1 MRPYGGSSI
10 GHLNDVHR
18 AVRRLS
24 SRPGFTAVAVLTIAL
39 GLGGAT
45 AVFSAVDAV
54 LLRPLPYQQPGQL
67 VRIYAASVQQPD
79 ARGFVSPVAFLAYR
93 DPSGT
98 MQGIAATQTYDE
110 TGADIG
116 SGDDVRRVRT
126 LEVSAEYFDVLR
138 AAPVMGRGFTREEED
153 GPPTDQGRGAPVV
166 VLSHGLWHDWFHADP
181 RVLGRTLVM
190 SGLPYSVVGVMPVGF
205 ADPISGPDID
215 AWVPL
220 DLASGRIASQLG
232 NHWLTLIGRLQ
243 PGTSIAQAHAALDG
257 ATEHLTASLT
267 SPSSSHRDDR
277 TNFLPLKDDVVGSA
291 SRALELLFGAV
302 GLVLL
307 LVCVNVANLQLVRG
321 SERRQEF
328 AVRSALGAA
337 GGRMMRQL
345 LGESLVLAAAGA
357 VAGLGVAFLA
367 MRGLERLGAAS
378 IPRLG
383 GMALDVRVL
392 LFAAAAATASAVL
405 FGMAPAWRAAR
416 TDPADV
422 LRGAGRANTSDRA
435 QGHVRRALVVAQ
447 VALAF
452 VLLAGAGVLVASYR
466 AVTEEPLGFDDR
478 GVLAFRVAL
487 PGARYDSLARAG
499 FYERFDARLAAL
511 PGVQAAAGISWL
523 PATGDHHNWD
533 AHAVTGPLAG
543 SPEGDYFADNRV
555 ITPDYFRALG
565 IPLLAGRS
573 FDAGDVRSV
582 PDRIIVS
589 TSLAER
595 LFPGTS
601 ALGQQV
607 RSGGRVSTVIGVV
620 PDVATNMEGRTAP
633 YIYRAHAQFA
643 GDRNWALF
651 EVVATK
657 GAAAARPMALMPAI
671 RRQLVELDPQL
682 VADRPALLGDVV
694 GRGMAQRK
702 FTLLI
707 LLTFAGTALVLA
719 ALGIFGTLSYV
730 VRLRGPEFG
739 IQLALGASPRT
750 ILGGVLRQGAVVTGA
765 GILLGLAAAAALSR
779 VLASMVFHVRPLDP
793 PALVAAALVLG
804 LCGGV
809 AAYLP
814 ARRAALADPKTALE

>member
-1 MRPYGGSSI
+1 MSVANR
-10 GHLNDVHR
+10 
-18 AVRRLS
+18 S
-24 SRPGFTAVAVLTIAL
+24 SRQHPGYLRRAARALGNRPVFTLVAVLTIAL

-54 LLRPLPYQQPGQL
+54 LLKPLPYQQPGQL
-67 VRIYAASVQQPD
+67 VRIYSASVQRPD
-79 ARGFVSPVAFLAYR
+79 ARNFLSPVAFLAYR

-98 MQGIAATQTYDE
+98 MQGIAATHTYDE

-116 SGDDVRRVRT
+116 TGSDVRRIRT
-126 LEVSAEYFDVLR
+126 LQVSAEYFDVLR
-138 AAPVMGRGFTREEED
+138 TPPIMGRGFTREEEN
-153 GPPTDQGRGAPVV
+153 GPPTDQGMGAPVV
-166 VLSHGLWHDWFHADP
+166 VLSHGLWREWFHGD
-181 RVLGRTLVM
+181 RDVLGKTLVM
-190 SGLPYSVVGVMPVGF
+190 SGVPYTVVGVMPAGF
-205 ADPISGPDID
+205 ADPISGSGVD

-220 DLASGRIASQLG
+220 DVASGRIASQLN
-232 NHWLTLIGRLQ
+232 NHWLTLIGRLR
-243 PGTSIAQAHAALDG
+243 PGATIQQAHAALDG
-257 ATEHLTASLT
+257 ATEQLTASLT
-267 SPSSSHRDDR
+267 SPASLHRYDR
-277 TNFLPLKDDVVGSA
+277 TNLVPLKEDVVGSA

-328 AVRSALGAA
+328 AVRTALGA
-337 GGRMMRQL
+337 GRARMVLQL
-345 LGESLVLAAAGA
+345 LSESLLLAAAGA
-357 VAGLGVAFLA
+357 VAGLGLAFLA
-367 MRGLERLGAAS
+367 MKGLERLGAAS
-378 IPRLG
+378 IPRLA
-383 GMALDVRVL
+383 GMALDLRVL
-392 LFAAAAATASAVL
+392 LFAAGAATVSAVL

-422 LRGAGRANTSDRA
+422 LRGVGRANTADRA
-435 QGHVRRALVVAQ
+435 QGHTRRALVIAQ

-452 VLLAGAGVLVASYR
+452 VLLAGAGVLLASYR
-466 AVTEEPLGFDDR
+466 AVTEEPLGFSDQ

-487 PGARYDSLARAG
+487 PDARYDSIARAR
-499 FYERFDARLAAL
+499 FYEEFTARLEAR
-511 PGVQAAAGISWL
+511 PGVRAAAGISWL
-523 PATGDHHNWD
+523 PATGGYHSWD

-543 SPEGDYFADNRV
+543 TPQGDYFADNRI

-565 IPLLAGRS
+565 IPLLAGRY
-573 FDAGDVRSV
+573 FDAGDVAGT
-582 PDRIIVS
+582 PDRIIIS
-589 TSLAER
+589 KSLADR
-595 LFPGTS
+595 LFPGMS
-601 ALGQQV
+601 AVGQQV
-607 RSGGRVSTVIGVV
+607 RSAGVNTVIGVV
-620 PDVATNMEGRTAP
+620 PDVATNTEGRTAP

-657 GAAAARPMALMPAI
+657 GVAAANPVALMPAI
-671 RRQLVELDPQL
+671 RRALAVLDPQV
-682 VADRPALLGDVV
+682 VADHPALLSDVV

-739 IQLALGASPRT
+739 IQLALGASPGAL
-750 ILGGVLRQGAVVTGA
+750 LGGVLKQGALVTGA
-765 GILLGLAAAAALSR
+765 GILLGLVGAAALSR
-779 VLASMVFHVRPLDP
+779 GLASMVFHVRPLDP
-793 PALVAAALVLG
+793 AALLAAALVLA

-814 ARRAALADPKTALE
+814 ARRAAAADPKSALE